1 MPIFSV
7 HVLRF
12 PLKKGSIPKYEGLKW
27 DLNVHRVCLIC
38 LNYGVIFILMH
49 TEFNNLNIFV
59 VVSIPMSE
67 FMADYIGAISTE
79 VAFGIK
85 GRVCSLYKY
94 SF

>member
-1 MPIFSV
+1 M
-7 HVLRF
+7 LRF

-38 LNYGVIFILMH
+38 LKYGGIFILMH